1 MDPNDVLDARQAAK
15 YLKISERTVRR
26 LARERAIPA
35 FKVGGLWR
43 FKVSQLDRWAEE
55 QQLARMRGSIM
66 IIDDDEAVRYL
77 VRRALERDG
86 FQVVTASNGKE
97 ALELLKR
104 ETPNVIFLDLKLPGI
119 DGADLLKEIR
129 KQYGPMP
136 VVILTGFPDSDLV
149 SQALQYSPITL
160 MAKPAS
166 ETQIVHTVKGILGE
180 RIRGLK

>member
-43 FKVSQLDRWAEE
+43 FKVTQLDRWAEE
-55 QQLARMRGSIM
+55 QQQARMRGSIM
-66 IIDDDEAVRYL
+66 VIDDDEHVRFL

-97 ALELLKR
+97 AMDLMKR
-104 ETPNVIFLDLKLPGI
+104 ETPHVIFLDLKMPGI
-119 DGADLLKEIR
+119 DGADLLKDIR
-129 KQYGPMP
+129 KLYGAMP
-136 VVILTGFPDSDLV
+136 VVILTGYPDSEMV
-149 SQALQYSPITL
+149 SQALQYSPLTL

-166 ETQIVHTVKGILGE
+166 EEQIVQTVKGILGE
-180 RIRGLK
+180 RARATW